1 MTESKHEKVHHVF
14 ETIYEKYDFM
24 NSLISF
30 NQHKLWRKTAMKR
43 MAPKPGMTI
52 LDVCTGTGDWA
63 LALSQE
69 VLPNGIVKGLDFSQ
83 NMLSVAEHKKA
94 AKNTFN
100 VEFIHGDA
108 MSLPFEA
115 DTFDEAS
122 IGFGLRNVPDY
133 LTVLKEI
140 HRVLKP
146 GGTLTCLETSQP
158 TLIGYK
164 QIYFFYFRKIM
175 PLLGKWFANKYDEYA
190 WLNESTQNFPSK
202 ERLADLFREAGFES
216 VTIISLTGGI
226 AAIHHGVKP
235 KKD

>member
-1 MTESKHEKVHHVF
+1 MSETKSEKVHFVF
-14 ETIYEKYDFM
+14 EAIYEKYDFM

-30 NQHKLWRKTAMKR
+30 NQHKVWRKKAMKI
-43 MAPKPGMTI
+43 MAANRGNNV

-63 LALSQE
+63 LALSKE
-69 VLPNGIVKGLDFSQ
+69 VGSEGTVKGLDFSK
-83 NMLSVAEHKKA
+83 NMLSVAEHKKQLQHA
-94 AKNTFN
+94 EN

-108 MSLPFEA
+108 MSLPFEEGS
-115 DTFDEAS
+115 FDRVS

-140 HRVLKP
+140 YRVLKP

-158 TLIGYK
+158 TLAGYK
-164 QIYFFYFRKIM
+164 QLYFFYFQKIM

-202 ERLADLFREAGFES
+202 EALVTLFEEAGFTE
-216 VTIISLTGGI
+216 VRFISLTGGI
-226 AAIHHGVKP
+226 AAIHHG
-235 KKD
+235 KKQ